1 MHKNFLILLADD
13 NWTIIQEFNTVDE
26 VNTYLSKTTFSM
38 GDLMVVQYIPII
50 LKIDESVLG

>member
-26 VNTYLSKTTFSM
+26 VNTYLSKTTFPMS
-38 GDLMVVQYIPII
+38 DLMVVQYIPII
-50 LKIDESVLG
+50 LRIDESVLG